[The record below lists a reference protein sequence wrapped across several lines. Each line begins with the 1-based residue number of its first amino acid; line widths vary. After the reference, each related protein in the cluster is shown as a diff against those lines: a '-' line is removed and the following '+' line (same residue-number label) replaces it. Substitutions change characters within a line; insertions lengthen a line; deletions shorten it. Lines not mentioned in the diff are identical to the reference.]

1 MILRD
6 VRQTM
11 KALGVASATQ
21 LAAEL
26 HLRRAEVDSA
36 LEFWV
41 QRGDIRICTD
51 AHAGVCGTA
60 CKRCPIGDLKRKP
73 QVADTL
79 VRLSGLNRKSRRGA
93 GGRHAGRFGLSK
105 HRRSAS
111 PLRVYEWVSD

>member
-51 AHAGVCGTA
+51 ALGGACGTA
-60 CKRCPIGDLKRKP
+60 CKRCPIGGFKRNHEIGTGP
-73 QVADTL
+73 
-79 VRLSGLNRKSRRGA
+79 
-93 GGRHAGRFGLSK
+93 
-105 HRRSAS
+105 RS
-111 PLRVYEWVSD
+111 RVYEWVSG